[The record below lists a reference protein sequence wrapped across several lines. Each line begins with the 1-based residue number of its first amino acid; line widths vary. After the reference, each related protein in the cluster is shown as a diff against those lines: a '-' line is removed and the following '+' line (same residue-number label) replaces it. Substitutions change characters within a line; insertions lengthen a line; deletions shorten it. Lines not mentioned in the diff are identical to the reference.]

1 MLYARKPKAPA
12 APPQRRI
19 DGYVAPTGEKE
30 DALICPHCLKTI
42 EDGSSFCPYCNTYVG
57 PGDGPEHTEFVFCD
71 GCGARLSPHD
81 RTCPKCGRPA
91 PGILSSDAAA
101 SDLAAGRTAGFP
113 RLTQEQIDTEVPHAP
128 ASAAAVLKDAAD
140 PNETCVLPAFDK
152 DFGIPKV
159 ELPVPGGSKEAPDSE
174 GDTEKKPARKRKV
187 HADEDAYHKH
197 KRHIPKP
204 LIVIVAV
211 AAIAGGIYWFV
222 TEDPIG
228 VMPGFYQ
235 QFGQAAQSTFP
246 TRQKGESSDGADA
259 GSSEGKDVVQEQTV
273 LTDDQLY
280 DKLSQIYQTI
290 VSYNDDDKIGDV
302 ITSFNSGYLRSSLS
316 ARQELSQ
323 GAYALRDEIQKTLD
337 EIDGLKYQDGS
348 AYSDDVSHMHQLAEW
363 MYERV
368 DAICKSWDVSL
379 AIPDGESMSQHQSD
393 ILAPMVD
400 AGNSALSQFDA
411 NVNLWKPAKL
421 S

>member
-1 MLYARKPKAPA
+1 MSPRA
-12 APPQRRI
+12 
-19 DGYVAPTGEKE
+19 GEKE

-152 DFGIPKV
+152 DFGIPKA
-159 ELPVPGGSKEAPDSE
+159 ELPIPSESKEDAASSDDAAE
-174 GDTEKKPARKRKV
+174 KPARKRKV
-187 HADEDAYHKH
+187 HPDEDAYHKH

-204 LIVIVAV
+204 VIWVAV
-211 AAIAGGIYWFV
+211 VAALAGGAYWFV
-222 TEDPIG
+222 TEDPAG
-228 VMPGFYQ
+228 VMPGFYE

-246 TRQKGESSDGADA
+246 TRQKGESQAKKEE
-259 GSSEGKDVVQEQTV
+259 GSSEDKDVVQEQTV

-280 DKLSQIYQTI
+280 DKLSELYQTI
-290 VSYNDDDKIGDV
+290 VSYNDDDKIGDA

-316 ARQELSQ
+316 VRQELSQ
-323 GAYALRDEIQKTLD
+323 GAYSLRDEIQKTLD

-348 AYSDDVSHMHQLAEW
+348 VYTDDVSHMRQLAEW

-379 AIPDGESMSQHQSD
+379 SYPDGESMSQHQSD

-400 AGNSALSQFDA
+400 SGNSALSQFDA
-411 NVNLWKPAKL
+411 NVSTWKPQKL

>member
-1 MLYARKPKAPA
+1 M
-12 APPQRRI
+12 
-19 DGYVAPTGEKE
+19 
-30 DALICPHCLKTI
+30 ICPHCLKTI
-42 EDGSSFCPYCNTYVG
+42 EDGASFCPYCNAYVG

-91 PGILSSDAAA
+91 PGILSENAAA

-128 ASAAAVLKDAAD
+128 ASAAAVLSDAAD

-159 ELPVPGGSKEAPDSE
+159 DLPTPVSLRDDAQL
-174 GDTEKKPARKRKV
+174 KKQKPKRKV
-187 HADEDAYHKH
+187 HPDEDAYHKH

-204 LIVIVAV
+204 LIVIAV
-211 AAIAGGIYWFV
+211 LAAVCGGAYWFV
-222 TEDPIG
+222 TADPMG
-228 VMPGFYQ
+228 VMPGFYD
-235 QFGQAAQSTFP
+235 QFGQAAKTTFP
-246 TRQKGESSDGADA
+246 SRQKGEAAEKEPKQED
-259 GSSEGKDVVQEQTV
+259 SSEAVQKETV

-280 DKLSQIYQTI
+280 TRLDGLYQTI
-290 VSYNDDDKIGDV
+290 VSFSDEDQIGEV
-302 ITSFNSGYLRSSLS
+302 IDSFNNGYLRTPLS

-323 GAYALRDEIQKTLD
+323 SAYALRDQIKKTQD
-337 EIDGLKYQDGS
+337 ELNNLKVQDDTAYAEDIDHLK
-348 AYSDDVSHMHQLAEW
+348 QLTQW

-368 DAICKSWDVSL
+368 DVICQSWDISL
-379 AIPDGESMSQHQSD
+379 SIPDGESLSARQSE
-393 ILAPMVD
+393 ILAPI
-400 AGNSALSQFDA
+400 AQGGNSALNQYDA
-411 NVNLWKPAKL
+411 NVSAWKPQQR